1 MELFA
6 GYYYCM
12 DTSALIDL
20 KKLYPHNIFPSLWE
34 NFEKLISQGRLITP
48 REVLN
53 ELQSFIDKDDELL
66 RLAKKHKKMFKDL
79 DNEQQQHVR
88 NILQSF
94 PRLIDEEKTTPDA
107 DPFIIAL
114 AMTENTTV
122 ITSEKPANPGA
133 RPKIPNVCEKYNVKC
148 ISLVEFFAEQ
158 KWKF

>member
-1 MELFA
+1 MELFS
-6 GYYYCM
+6 GYYYCI

-20 KKLYPHNIFPSLWE
+20 KKLYPCNIFPSLWE
-34 NFEKLISQGRLITP
+34 SFEKLISQGRLIAP

-79 DNEQQQHVR
+79 DNEQQLQVR
-88 NILQSF
+88 NILRDF
-94 PRLIDEEKTTPDA
+94 PRLVDENKMTPDA
-107 DPFIIAL
+107 DPFIVAL
-114 AMTENTTV
+114 AISESATV

-133 RPKIPNVCEKYNVKC
+133 RPKIPNACEKYNVKC
-148 ISLVEFFAEQ
+148 ISLIEFFVEQ